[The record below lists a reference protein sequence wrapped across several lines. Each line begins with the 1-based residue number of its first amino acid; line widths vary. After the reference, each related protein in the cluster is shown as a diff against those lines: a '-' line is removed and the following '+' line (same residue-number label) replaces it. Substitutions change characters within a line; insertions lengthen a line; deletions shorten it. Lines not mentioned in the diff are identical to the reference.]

1 MKNTTKKQLS
11 SSELSFFCMQ
21 IAMILKSGM
30 LISDGIT
37 WMYNDIEEGNIK
49 NALGVLMDEL
59 SNKVPLFKAMDKSG
73 YFPSYI
79 INMSQIGSVTGR
91 LEDVMSSLSE
101 YYDREDFIKAKIRN
115 SVFYP
120 SMLFIMMSFVIILLV
135 TKVFPI
141 FESMIKEL
149 GGELSNGSSAIISF
163 STGIMAGKFT
173 MTFIIIILVLLL
185 GVFLFIKTK
194 NGKAA
199 FNKFLSSFPLTKSIM
214 KKVTAY
220 RFSSSMSLLLSSGIN
235 IDASID
241 ILLDIIEE
249 PGLKNKIE
257 ACSTSMNSGE
267 CFLDSLSQLSL
278 FSSMHMQM
286 LNMGQRTGEMD
297 IVMNKLTNIY
307 ENEADQAISNS
318 VALIEPILVGVL
330 CIVIGLILVSVMLPL
345 MNIMSSIG

>member
-1 MKNTTKKQLS
+1 MKNSTKKQLS
-11 SSELSFFCMQ
+11 SAELSFFCMQ

-30 LISDGIT
+30 LLSDGIT
-37 WMYNDIEEGNIK
+37 WMYNDIEDGNVK
-49 NALGVLMDEL
+49 NALEVLIDEL
-59 SNKVPLFKAMDKSG
+59 SNKVPLYKAMDKSC

-79 INMSQIGSVTGR
+79 ISMSQIGSVTGR
-91 LEDVMSSLSE
+91 LEDVMSSLSD

-115 SVFYP
+115 SIFYP
-120 SMLFIMMSFVIILLV
+120 SMLFVMMSFVIILLV

-149 GGELSNGSSAIISF
+149 GGELSNESSAIVSF

-173 MTFIIIILVLLL
+173 MTVIVIILVLLL
-185 GVFLFIKTK
+185 AVFLFMK
-194 NGKAA
+194 NQKGKAA

-214 KKVTAY
+214 KKITAY
-220 RFSSSMSLLLSSGIN
+220 RFSSCMSLLLSSGMN

-249 PGLKNKIE
+249 PELKNKIE

-267 CFLDSLSQLSL
+267 CFLDSVSQLSL

-286 LNMGQRTGEMD
+286 LNMGQRIGEMD

-318 VALIEPILVGVL
+318 VALIEPVLVGIL
-330 CIVIGLILVSVMLPL
+330 CIVIGFILVSVMLPL